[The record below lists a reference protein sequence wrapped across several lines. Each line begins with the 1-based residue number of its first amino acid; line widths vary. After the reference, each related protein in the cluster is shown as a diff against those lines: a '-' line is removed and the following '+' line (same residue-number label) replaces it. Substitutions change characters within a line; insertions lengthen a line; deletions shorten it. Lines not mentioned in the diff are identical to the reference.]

1 MKKRLS
7 IILLVLLML
16 SVTAFSAYA
25 EVSEIPSE
33 RQKSLLEDEAGL
45 LDPYDAVQL
54 LEMLEEVS
62 ERNRLEIAIV
72 TVDDTN
78 GKTATEFADDYYDY
92 NGYGYGENDDGMLLL
107 LSMNERDWAISTYG
121 TATDIFSNYQLDY
134 IMNDCGV
141 LSYLGS
147 NQYFD
152 AFTVFVCECDESI
165 GRYESGYYEDEY
177 YGEQYDEYYNAQPTY
192 DYVYGGTQTKSGSP
206 FSKVFFSIL
215 LGFAASFVIMKII
228 SAPLKSVRMQK
239 DAANYMKGSARITDA
254 RDVFLYSNVTRT
266 PINTQNNNGNR
277 HSGGGFSGGSIHTSS
292 SGRSHG
298 GASGKF

>member
-45 LDPYDAVQL
+45 LDPYDATRL
-54 LEMLEEVS
+54 LEMLKEVS
-62 ERNRLEIAIV
+62 ERNQLEIAIV

-165 GRYESGYYEDEY
+165 GRYESGYY
-177 YGEQYDEYYNAQPTY
+177 QDEYYNVQPTY
-192 DYVYGGTQTKSGSP
+192 DNAYGGTLTKSGFP
-206 FSKVFFSIL
+206 FTKVLLSIL
-215 LGFAASFVIMKII
+215 FGFAASFVIMKII
-228 SAPLKSVRMQK
+228 SAPLKSVRMQNG
-239 DAANYMKGSARITDA
+239 AANYMKGSARITEA

-277 HSGGGFSGGSIHTSS
+277 HSGGFSGGSIHTSS

>member
-1 MKKRLS
+1 MKKRLFV
-7 IILLVLLML
+7 ILLVLFMIP
-16 SVTAFSAYA
+16 VTAFSAYA
-25 EVSEIPSE
+25 EVSQIPSE

-45 LDPYDAVQL
+45 LDSYDAERL
-54 LEMLEEVS
+54 LETLEEVS

-147 NQYFD
+147 NRYFD
-152 AFTVFVCECDESI
+152 AFTAFVRGCDESI
-165 GRYESGYYEDEY
+165 GRYESGYYQDEY
-177 YGEQYDEYYNAQPTY
+177 YSGYYQDEYYNVQPTY
-192 DYVYGGTQTKSGSP
+192 DNVYGGTQTKSGSP

-215 LGFAASFVIMKII
+215 LGFAASFVIMKIV
-228 SAPLKSVRMQK
+228 SAPLKSVRMQNG
-239 DAANYMKGSARITDA
+239 AANYMKGSARITDA

-266 PINTQNNNGNR
+266 PINTQNNNGNG
-277 HSGGGFSGGSIHTSS
+277 HSGGSIHTSS